1 MTMQPGTCPLSQQ
14 RLIDDAF
21 MEMRAKIIDVAAFLD
36 RMERSVE
43 PNATND
49 FRMVA
54 LHQALCALSSDMPG
68 DICRVYAIQM
78 IFSDPTFEPLERLD
92 RKSALGAF
100 DYMREGR

>member
-14 RLIDDAF
+14 RLINDAF

-54 LHQALCALSSDMPG
+54 LRQALCTLSADIPG
-68 DICRVYAIQM
+68 DISRVYAIQM
-78 IFSDPTFEPLERLD
+78 IFSDPTCEPLESLD
-92 RKSALGAF
+92 RKSAFGAF
-100 DYMREGR
+100 NHTREGR